1 MKAIK
6 SWHSSWLHNS
16 QHGCGFSREL
26 RVIKQKEAAVMA
38 SPSYSEDLN
47 CPLCLSLFNS
57 PVVLPC
63 GHSFCS
69 PCITEAL
76 GSQQQCPLCRSAVA
90 AEEAKCLP
98 ANLILKSL
106 VEKAQREEQAAKAA
120 GMCPEHEEKFKLF
133 CLTDL
138 QLACI
143 ICRDGEKH
151 EGHRFKPI
159 REAAQSLRTDLEM
172 FLQSVAEDINVMEQ
186 LAKAQQENLRV
197 TGEKSKQLMVQ
208 IGRQFQEMHQFLRK
222 REDEIKNELKCQEAD
237 GVEKM
242 KEALTT
248 METALCQ
255 STELQSKAAS
265 VLKITDPEKFLRK
278 WTEGGSTMTRESLF
292 KSRTN
297 TLQVVNREL
306 CLEQH
311 ESHLQLFMWKE
322 MLQMITPR
330 EERLTLKSSSPH
342 VAVSDDGRSVFS
354 GATAQQ
360 SQASGFGQPGVSAGI
375 FAQSSGRRREV
386 AGFSFGNLQT
396 INHSHVGSLFGNTS
410 SFENFNDA
418 NVFGVSSKT
427 TGIFGDSSSEVP
439 KYPTFSTTEFMTGQH
454 YWEIN
459 VGNREFW
466 EVGIENYYLQ
476 YKEQKYAACGQNI
489 TRELEFENKP
499 QKIGI
504 YLNFCSNKLIFFDAD
519 NTRKIHSM
527 SLAVMSEPVSA
538 YISMTHRN
546 PDYSPLTVCW
556 F

>member
-1 MKAIK
+1 
-6 SWHSSWLHNS
+6 
-16 QHGCGFSREL
+16 
-26 RVIKQKEAAVMA
+26 MA

-98 ANLILKSL
+98 ANLILKTPADSFKK
-106 VEKAQREEQAAKAA
+106 VAA

-360 SQASGFGQPGVSAGI
+360 SQASGFGQPGEKG
-375 FAQSSGRRREV
+375 
-386 AGFSFGNLQT
+386 SF
-396 INHSHVGSLFGNTS
+396 
-410 SFENFNDA
+410 
-418 NVFGVSSKT
+418 
-427 TGIFGDSSSEVP
+427 P

-538 YISMTHRN
+538 YITGKLFHWRKIFF
-546 PDYSPLTVCW
+546 PRLPW
-556 F
+556 

>member
-1 MKAIK
+1 
-6 SWHSSWLHNS
+6 
-16 QHGCGFSREL
+16 
-26 RVIKQKEAAVMA
+26 
-38 SPSYSEDLN
+38 
-47 CPLCLSLFNS
+47 
-57 PVVLPC
+57 
-63 GHSFCS
+63 
-69 PCITEAL
+69 
-76 GSQQQCPLCRSAVA
+76 
-90 AEEAKCLP
+90 
-98 ANLILKSL
+98 
-106 VEKAQREEQAAKAA
+106 
-120 GMCPEHEEKFKLF
+120 MCPEHEEKFKLF

-159 REAAQSLRTDLEM
+159 KEAAQSLRTDLGM
-172 FLQSVAEDINVMEQ
+172 FLQNVAEDINVMEQ

-242 KEALTT
+242 KEALST

-255 STELQSKAAS
+255 SKELQSKAAS

-278 WTEGGSTMTRESLF
+278 WTEGGSMMTRESLF
-292 KSRTN
+292 KSRSN

-354 GATAQQ
+354 GATSQK
-360 SQASGFGQPGVSAGI
+360 SQASGFQFGCGKAQESGFRFRGRTNDCAQP
-375 FAQSSGRRREV
+375 
-386 AGFSFGNLQT
+386 AGFGGFGRT
-396 INHSHVGSLFGNTS
+396 YTTHSSKDEYG
-410 SFENFNDA
+410 
-418 NVFGVSSKT
+418 FGVSSKT
-427 TGIFGDSSSEVP
+427 AGLFGDSSSEVP

-519 NTRKIHSM
+519 IMRKIHSM

>member
-1 MKAIK
+1 MW
-6 SWHSSWLHNS
+6 SHSLALVLIYTVKDAVPSKLHT
-16 QHGCGFSREL
+16 
-26 RVIKQKEAAVMA
+26 
-38 SPSYSEDLN
+38 YLN
-47 CPLCLSLFNS
+47 CPLCLTLFNS

-106 VEKAQREEQAAKAA
+106 VEKAQREEQAA

-159 REAAQSLRTDLEM
+159 KEAAQSLRTDLEI

-197 TGEKSKQLMVQ
+197 TREKSEQLMVQ

-255 STELQSKAAS
+255 SKELESKAAS

-354 GATAQQ
+354 GATSQK
-360 SQASGFGQPGVSAGI
+360 SQASGFGQPGVSAVS
-375 FAQSSGRRREV
+375 FAHRSGRRRE
-386 AGFSFGNLQT
+386 
-396 INHSHVGSLFGNTS
+396 
-410 SFENFNDA
+410 
-418 NVFGVSSKT
+418 
-427 TGIFGDSSSEVP
+427 
-439 KYPTFSTTEFMTGQH
+439 H

-466 EVGIENYYLQ
+466 EIGIENYFLQ

-504 YLNFCSNKLIFFDAD
+504 YLNFCSNKLIFFD
-519 NTRKIHSM
+519 
-527 SLAVMSEPVSA
+527 PVSA
-538 YISMTHRN
+538 YITGKLFQHL
-546 PDYSPLTVCW
+546 YHKKQTKQTFV
-556 F
+556 

>member
-1 MKAIK
+1 
-6 SWHSSWLHNS
+6 
-16 QHGCGFSREL
+16 
-26 RVIKQKEAAVMA
+26 MA

-57 PVVLPC
+57 AVVLPC

-90 AEEAKCLP
+90 AGEAKCLP

-106 VEKAQREEQAAKAA
+106 VEKAQREDYWLNEGKGAA

-159 REAAQSLRTDLEM
+159 KEAAQSLRTDLEM

-197 TGEKSKQLMVQ
+197 TGERSKQLMVQ

-255 STELQSKAAS
+255 SKDLESKAAS

-297 TLQVVNREL
+297 TLQVVNRKL

-330 EERLTLKSSSPH
+330 EERLTLKSSSPQ
-342 VAVSDDGRSVFS
+342 VAVSDDGRSV
-354 GATAQQ
+354 
-360 SQASGFGQPGVSAGI
+360 
-375 FAQSSGRRREV
+375 
-386 AGFSFGNLQT
+386 
-396 INHSHVGSLFGNTS
+396 
-410 SFENFNDA
+410 DA
-418 NVFGVSSKT
+418 NVFG
-427 TGIFGDSSSEVP
+427 
-439 KYPTFSTTEFMTGQH
+439 FMTGQH

-459 VGNREFW
+459 VGNRDFW
-466 EVGIENYYLQ
+466 EVGIENYFLQ

-519 NTRKIHSM
+519 NMRKIHSM
-527 SLAVMSEPVSA
+527 SLAVMSGPVSA

>member
-1 MKAIK
+1 N
-6 SWHSSWLHNS
+6 H
-16 QHGCGFSREL
+16 
-26 RVIKQKEAAVMA
+26 QKLFKNV
-38 SPSYSEDLN
+38 
-47 CPLCLSLFNS
+47 LFNS
-57 PVVLPC
+57 AVVLPC

-90 AEEAKCLP
+90 AGEAKCLP

-106 VEKAQREEQAAKAA
+106 VEKAQREEQAAKVRRNTDIQHVLLTPEKAA

-159 REAAQSLRTDLEM
+159 KEAAQSLRTDLEM

-197 TGEKSKQLMVQ
+197 TGERSKQLMVQ

-255 STELQSKAAS
+255 SKDLESKAAS

-297 TLQVVNREL
+297 TLQVVNRKL

-330 EERLTLKSSSPH
+330 EERLTLKSSSPQ

-354 GATAQQ
+354 GATAQK
-360 SQASGFGQPGVSAGI
+360 SQA
-375 FAQSSGRRREV
+375 
-386 AGFSFGNLQT
+386 
-396 INHSHVGSLFGNTS
+396 
-410 SFENFNDA
+410 DA
-418 NVFGVSSKT
+418 NVFG
-427 TGIFGDSSSEVP
+427 
-439 KYPTFSTTEFMTGQH
+439 H

-459 VGNREFW
+459 VGNRDFW
-466 EVGIENYYLQ
+466 EVGIENYFLQ

-519 NTRKIHSM
+519 NMRKIHSM
-527 SLAVMSEPVSA
+527 SLAVMSGPVSA

>member
-1 MKAIK
+1 
-6 SWHSSWLHNS
+6 
-16 QHGCGFSREL
+16 
-26 RVIKQKEAAVMA
+26 MA

-76 GSQQQCPLCRSAVA
+76 GSQQQCPLCQ
-90 AEEAKCLP
+90 KKTF
-98 ANLILKSL
+98 LK
-106 VEKAQREEQAAKAA
+106 RKAA

-133 CLTDL
+133 CLIDL

-159 REAAQSLRTDLEM
+159 KEAAQSLRTDLEM

-197 TGEKSKQLMVQ
+197 TGEKSEQLMVQ

-222 REDEIKNELKCQEAD
+222 REDEIKNELKFQEAD

-255 STELQSKAAS
+255 SKDLESKAAS

-297 TLQVVNREL
+297 TLQN
-306 CLEQH
+306 
-311 ESHLQLFMWKE
+311 
-322 MLQMITPR
+322 
-330 EERLTLKSSSPH
+330 
-342 VAVSDDGRSVFS
+342 
-354 GATAQQ
+354 
-360 SQASGFGQPGVSAGI
+360 
-375 FAQSSGRRREV
+375 
-386 AGFSFGNLQT
+386 N
-396 INHSHVGSLFGNTS
+396 
-410 SFENFNDA
+410 
-418 NVFGVSSKT
+418 
-427 TGIFGDSSSEVP
+427 
-439 KYPTFSTTEFMTGQH
+439 
-454 YWEIN
+454 
-459 VGNREFW
+459 
-466 EVGIENYYLQ
+466 
-476 YKEQKYAACGQNI
+476 AC
-489 TRELEFENKP
+489 
-499 QKIGI
+499 
-504 YLNFCSNKLIFFDAD
+504 
-519 NTRKIHSM
+519 
-527 SLAVMSEPVSA
+527 
-538 YISMTHRN
+538 
-546 PDYSPLTVCW
+546 
-556 F
+556 

>member
-1 MKAIK
+1 M
-6 SWHSSWLHNS
+6 
-16 QHGCGFSREL
+16 
-26 RVIKQKEAAVMA
+26 AAVMA

-143 ICRDGEKH
+143 ICRDGERH

-159 REAAQSLRTDLEM
+159 KEAAQSLRTDLGM
-172 FLQSVAEDINVMEQ
+172 FLQNVAEDINVMEQ
-186 LAKAQQENLRV
+186 LAKAQRENLRV

-242 KEALTT
+242 REALTT

-255 STELQSKAAS
+255 SKELENKAAS

-330 EERLTLKSSSPH
+330 EERLTLKSSSPR
-342 VAVSDDGRSVFS
+342 VTVSDDGRSVFS

-360 SQASGFGQPGVSAGI
+360 SQASGFGQPGVSAGS
-375 FAQSSGRRREV
+375 FAHRSGKGRV
-386 AGFSFGNLQT
+386 AGRPPFWNSQP
-396 INHSHVGSLFGNTS
+396 IN
-410 SFENFNDA
+410 SFECF
-418 NVFGVSSKT
+418 K
-427 TGIFGDSSSEVP
+427 
-439 KYPTFSTTEFMTGQH
+439 
-454 YWEIN
+454 
-459 VGNREFW
+459 
-466 EVGIENYYLQ
+466 
-476 YKEQKYAACGQNI
+476 QKYAACGQNI

-519 NTRKIHSM
+519 NMRKIHSM